1 MAQFVTETGFARKTL
16 QEIRA
21 DLEARLKQ
29 VFGPSFETSVDSPNG
44 QLVGALSMALSNVWE
59 LAQEVYDSRDPAQAT
74 GVSLDFAAAIN
85 SIFRKEATACAVTAV
100 LYTLDASATIPAG
113 SRAMRTRGSL
123 LFTLDRAVTIS
134 RAACKYLFIVDD
146 GSELNTEYVF
156 HFTFG
161 DVTLENTLPGVS
173 NLQKLHTLIWA
184 AGGYAELRD
193 GGLLVWGDTSVGIT
207 GTLPDDFEIYAGSEG
222 DFTAVT
228 TGPQTCEIG
237 ELDNI
242 PTTVQGWN
250 MVRNYVAGV
259 PGTSIETDA
268 ELRIRRAQAAR
279 AIKTTGTDPAL
290 EAHLRNDVRGVV
302 AARVVSNRK
311 MVTDS
316 NGRPPKSFEALVSG
330 GTDEDVAQCIWKN
343 QASGIESYGN
353 HFVEIIDDN
362 GDGQLISFSR
372 AQARFL
378 WVRVVY
384 HLYDEEQFPGEDSL
398 RASLVEWA
406 NQEYDVGRDVIPD
419 RIYSA
424 LYPPYING
432 VGQATIT
439 VAVTSSEN
447 DTPLFGD
454 SIIPIGPSEFAS
466 LVADRVVLVP
476 AV

>member
-1 MAQFVTETGFARKTL
+1 MAQYVTETGFARKTL

-113 SRAMRTRGSL
+113 SQAMRTRGSL

-193 GGLLVWGDTSVGIT
+193 GGLLVWGDASVGIT
-207 GTLPDDFEIYAGSEG
+207 GTLPDDFEIYAGAEG
-222 DFTAVT
+222 DFTAAT

-242 PTTVQGWN
+242 PTTVQGWD
-250 MVRNYVAGV
+250 MVGNYVAGV

-290 EAHLRNDVRGVV
+290 EAHLRNDVLGVT

-330 GTDEDVAQCIWKN
+330 GTDEDVARCIWKN

-353 HFVEIIDDN
+353 HSVEITDDN

-384 HLYDEEQFPGEDSL
+384 HLYSEEQFPGEDSL

-424 LYPPYING
+424 LYPPYIDG

-439 VAVTSSEN
+439 VAVTPSEN

-454 SIIPIGPSEFAS
+454 SVIPIGPSEFAS
-466 LVADRVVLVP
+466 LVVDRVVLVP

>member
-1 MAQFVTETGFARKTL
+1 MAQYVTETGFARKTL

-21 DLEARLKQ
+21 DLEQRLKQ

-44 QLVGALSMALSNVWE
+44 QLVGALSLALSNVWE

-74 GVSLDFAAAIN
+74 GVSLDFAAALN

-100 LYTLDASATIPAG
+100 LYTLGASATIPAG

-123 LFTLDRAVTIS
+123 VFTLDNEVTIS
-134 RAACKYLFIVDD
+134 RADCKYLFIVDD

-242 PTTVQGWN
+242 PTTVQGWD

-290 EAHLRNDVRGVV
+290 EAHLRNDVRGVT

-311 MVTDS
+311 MVTDV
-316 NGRPPKSFEALVSG
+316 NGIPPKSFESLVSG
-330 GTDEDVAQCIWKN
+330 GSDEDVARCIWQN
-343 QASGIESYGN
+343 QPSGIESYGN
-353 HFVEIIDDN
+353 HAVEILDDD
-362 GDGQLISFSR
+362 GDGQLIRFSR
-372 AQARFL
+372 ATPRFL

-384 HLYDEEQFPGEDSL
+384 HLYDEEQFPGEESL
-398 RASLVEWA
+398 RASLVDWA
-406 NQEYDVGRDVIPD
+406 SQEYDIGRDVIPD

-424 LYPPYING
+424 LYPPYIAG
-432 VGQATIT
+432 VGQANIT

-447 DTPLFGD
+447 ETPNYGD
-454 SIIPIGPSEFAS
+454 DVIPIGAVEFAS
-466 LVADRVVLVP
+466 LVADRVTLVHE
-476 AV
+476 V